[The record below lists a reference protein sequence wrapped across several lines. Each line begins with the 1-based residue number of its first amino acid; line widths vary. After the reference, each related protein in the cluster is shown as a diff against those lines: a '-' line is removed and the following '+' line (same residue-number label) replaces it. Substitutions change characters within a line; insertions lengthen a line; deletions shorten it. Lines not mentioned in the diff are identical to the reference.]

1 MCLQDWYTVLEH
13 YHRLN
18 ATISDLIMGN
28 TYKFRVFAENKC
40 GMSEDAAITK
50 GEAKIVKTGT
60 SSPFVPK
67 LSSRRSLSG
76 TFMSYPSA
84 DLCSDQLPLVH

>member
-1 MCLQDWYTVLEH
+1 MCVSVCLKDWFTVLEH

-40 GMSEDAAITK
+40 GMSESAAVTKDAA
-50 GEAKIVKTGT
+50 KILKTGT
-60 SSPFVPK
+60 FLKNCKALEDIRNVLIYSFI
-67 LSSRRSLSG
+67 
-76 TFMSYPSA
+76 
-84 DLCSDQLPLVH
+84 QLWILP

>member
-1 MCLQDWYTVLEH
+1 MLEH

-40 GMSEDAAITK
+40 GISEEATVAK
-50 GEAKIVKTGT
+50 EEAKILKTGT
-60 SSPFVPK
+60 FLRFVS
-67 LSSRRSLSG
+67 LVRS
-76 TFMSYPSA
+76 SA
-84 DLCSDQLPLVH
+84 DSVLTLLLSASRLSLGSIDSSISMGVNS

>member
-1 MCLQDWYTVLEH
+1 MVEH

-40 GMSEDAAITK
+40 GISEEATVSK
-50 GEAKIVKTGT
+50 EEAKILKTGT
-60 SSPFVPK
+60 PSV
-67 LSSRRSLSG
+67 LVLTLWSL
-76 TFMSYPSA
+76 YVCA
-84 DLCSDQLPLVH
+84 LL